1 MIEQNKIK
9 EEGISFERMRV
20 KPQLDKVS
28 TKRVMDVVIS
38 FISIILLSPFFL
50 LISILIMVFD
60 GRPVLFKQTRSGVNH
75 IPFTIYK
82 FRTMRESGEVSYNWK
97 DKVPDDFVFKG
108 EPNPNITPLGMVLR
122 KTSLDEIPQLFNV
135 LKGDMSMVGPRP
147 EVPRITQYYDDHQ
160 LQRLFVKPGM
170 TGYAQVNGRSDI
182 NHGQKIF
189 YDLHYVYNQSLGL
202 DFKILL
208 KTFIIV
214 LRRKGS
220 Y

>member
-1 MIEQNKIK
+1 MIEHNKIK

-20 KPQLDKVS
+20 KPQLNKVS

-38 FISIILLSPFFL
+38 LMSIILLSPFFI
-50 LISILIMVFD
+50 LISMLIMVFD

-82 FRTMRESGEVSYNWK
+82 FRTMRESGEVDYNWK
-97 DKVPDDFVFKG
+97 GKVPDDFVFKG
-108 EPNPNITPLGMVLR
+108 ETNPNITPLGRILR

-214 LRRKGS
+214 LRSKGS